1 MKDKKKFI
9 NDIILITS
17 LLLVAAVALIILAF
31 RNVKNNLVAK
41 IYVQNHVVEVVD
53 LSKRAEKDIYID
65 GLNGKL
71 HIHTRDGA
79 IAVLESNC
87 PHQDCV
93 HMGYVK
99 DSNHPIICAYNAV
112 CISIEG
118 GSNSSSYDVEI

>member
-1 MKDKKKFI
+1 MKDKKRII
-9 NDIILITS
+9 NDIILIAS
-17 LLLVAAVALIILAF
+17 LLVVASIALVILAF

-41 IYVQNHVVEVVD
+41 ITVQNNVVEVIN
-53 LSKRAEKDIYID
+53 LFKKEEKDYCID

-71 HIHTRDGA
+71 HVHTHDGA

-99 DSNHPIICAYNAV
+99 DTNHPIICAYNAV
-112 CISIEG
+112 CITIEG
-118 GSNSSSYDVEI
+118 GNNSSSYDVEI